1 MQCSYRK
8 TRVQCSCCQEC
19 NVPACVLRG
28 IECNARIERLECNAR
43 VVVRNAMFLRVFV
56 NESSALV
63 RIGELSEMLFFHL
76 RVDTVLC
83 FYFTSYLCVSANAN
97 GFLQL
102 APSERY
108 SSSIFFVI
116 LMPACLRPR
125 HKQRYSS
132 SVFFTL
138 ILVCLRPRPWS
149 VTVRAFVLHSYWCAS
164 AAAHGTLQFERFFL
178 HSYWC
183 ASAAAQG
190 ALQFERFFLHSYWYA
205 SAAAQGAL
213 QFEPF
218 FLHSYWCVFAPA
230 HGALQFER
238 LFYTHTGVPP
248 PPPME
253 RYSSSVFFTLI
264 LVCWGWL
271 AGQNFPKKSE
281 KCQKAKKHCFYKLK
295 R

>member
-1 MQCSYRK
+1 MNRVHCSYRK

-28 IECNARIERLECNAR
+28 IECNARIERRECNAR
-43 VVVRNAMFLRVFV
+43 VVRNAMFLRVFV

-138 ILVCLRPRPWS
+138 ILVC
-149 VTVRAFVLHSYWCAS
+149 
-164 AAAHGTLQFERFFL
+164 
-178 HSYWC
+178 
-183 ASAAAQG
+183 
-190 ALQFERFFLHSYWYA
+190 
-205 SAAAQGAL
+205 
-213 QFEPF
+213 
-218 FLHSYWCVFAPA
+218 
-230 HGALQFER
+230 
-238 LFYTHTGVPP
+238 
-248 PPPME
+248 
-253 RYSSSVFFTLI
+253 
-264 LVCWGWL
+264 WGWL

-295 R
+295 KRKSE